1 MPGVRAMPWSAED
14 CRAAST
20 AAGIR
25 PLPFPAQQFVHYLAL
40 PPELPFEMP
49 IRGQFASS
57 AVSICLGASL
67 MLRHERQRFF
77 DRRDYC
83 EHLAVAAYLQ
93 NLPNARIRGHR
104 EHDQRL
110 ASGVGL

>member
-1 MPGVRAMPWSAED
+1 MSE
-14 CRAAST
+14 
-20 AAGIR
+20 
-25 PLPFPAQQFVHYLAL
+25 AQQSKDGWQVGHRGGRCAGCDVEFVAGA
-40 PPELPFEMP
+40 E
-49 IRGQFASS
+49 
-57 AVSICLGASL
+57 AVSALYRTGDA
-67 MLRHERQRFF
+67 F

-93 NLPNARIRGHR
+93 NLQNARIRGHR